1 MKTTTPDTASNS
13 PAFAAKRTALTKRI
27 ADRLLAAG
35 VAQIPLRD
43 LAAQLGTSDRM
54 LLYYFKDKED
64 LVLSS
69 LMEISGRLSATLGS
83 TLPARRSSP
92 DAMLKRILP
101 LFASSSVSSSLTV
114 WADISARGYRGEEP
128 FLSLTRESI
137 NWWLEWL
144 EQRLDMTPG
153 KERRDMAAAVLTV
166 VEGARQLATLAPER
180 AKQGV
185 ALLARSLARE
195 AGG

>member
-1 MKTTTPDTASNS
+1 
-13 PAFAAKRTALTKRI
+13 
-27 ADRLLAAG
+27 
-35 VAQIPLRD
+35 
-43 LAAQLGTSDRM
+43 M
-54 LLYYFKDKED
+54 LE
-64 LVLSS
+64 
-69 LMEISGRLSATLGS
+69 
-83 TLPARRSSP
+83 
-92 DAMLKRILP
+92 RILP

-128 FLSLTRESI
+128 FLSLTRESV

-144 EQRLDMTPG
+144 EQRLDMKPG

-180 AKQGV
+180 ANQGV

-195 AGG
+195 ADP